1 MNLTGK
7 ISTLFTSP
15 FFSFPKLIPTPSS
28 HHHGGRVDQEDFHQ
42 RRLGGGATGKTECW
56 NCDAFLTIDIFSGE
70 HQSWPKDARCDPEG
84 CDGQGEP
91 NRTTTGTAEPET
103 VSNRGCSKLTSLI
116 LIYSSSLSPTYRQ
129 LESTPIDRKKKTQ
142 TTLVNQHSQT
152 IESGPS
158 QASSV
163 SEQDLTSVEG
173 PSEKYWE
180 TLAESR
186 RRALE
191 DSLRENEGLHGRVR
205 SLEEEL
211 NVTNEMLDEAR
222 SLVEILKEMLEE
234 NEGGQEDKEE
244 EEHHTPPP
252 SSAEKEESESDSQD
266 D

>member
-1 MNLTGK
+1 MFQINL
-7 ISTLFTSP
+7 IDPHLFVVP
-15 FFSFPKLIPTPSS
+15 FT
-28 HHHGGRVDQEDFHQ
+28 D
-42 RRLGGGATGKTECW
+42 
-56 NCDAFLTIDIFSGE
+56 
-70 HQSWPKDARCDPEG
+70 
-84 CDGQGEP
+84 
-91 NRTTTGTAEPET
+91 
-103 VSNRGCSKLTSLI
+103 
-116 LIYSSSLSPTYRQ
+116 RQ

-234 NEGGQEDKEE
+234 NEGGPSAAGQEDKEE

-252 SSAEKEESESDSQD
+252 SSAEKEEPESDSQD